1 LSSAISPCER
11 FIRIVDMSGSVSF
24 AGIGY
29 RAGNTYIGRQVGVR
43 VVGDT
48 VQITI
53 DGRLVRTH
61 RARHDRAKEYGA
73 FAQPYGKS
81 KRSHD
86 GVA

>member
-1 LSSAISPCER
+1 
-11 FIRIVDMSGSVSF
+11 
-24 AGIGY
+24 
-29 RAGNTYIGRQVGVR
+29 VGVR

-48 VQITI
+48 VQITL
-53 DGRLVRTH
+53 DGLLVRTH

-81 KRSHD
+81 KRSRD